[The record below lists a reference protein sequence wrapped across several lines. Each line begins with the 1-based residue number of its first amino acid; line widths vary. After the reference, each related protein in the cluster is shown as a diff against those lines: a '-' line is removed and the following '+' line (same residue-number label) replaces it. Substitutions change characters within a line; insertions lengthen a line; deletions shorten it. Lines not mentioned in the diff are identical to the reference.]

1 MLKQYK
7 YHKGKKFKFTGS
19 YFAWDPIYGRE
30 GERILVDKDTDEI
43 ILHYQL
49 GDQPASLPAKK

>member
-30 GERILVDKDTDEI
+30 GERILVDKDTGKI
-43 ILHYQL
+43 VLHYQL
-49 GDQPASLPAKK
+49 GNQPAPLPAKK